1 MQEDRKASGFYLCG
15 TILLSADAN
24 PHANG
29 YRIHYLSKQSASFR
43 PSFSHPTNKGGG
55 ITFEKETRLVHHE
68 LQGTR
73 RTRLQN

>member
-15 TILLSADAN
+15 TIRRESTRQWLPN
-24 PHANG
+24 TH
-29 YRIHYLSKQSASFR
+29 LSKQSASFR

-55 ITFEKETRLVHHE
+55 IIFEKETRLVHHE